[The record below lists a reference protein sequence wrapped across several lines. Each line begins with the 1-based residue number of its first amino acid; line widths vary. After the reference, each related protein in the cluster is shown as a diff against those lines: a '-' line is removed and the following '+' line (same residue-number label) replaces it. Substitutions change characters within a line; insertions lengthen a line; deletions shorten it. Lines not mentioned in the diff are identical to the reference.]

1 MFVKLERALRRM
13 ARPMREHA
21 RKEIGTAM
29 LKQRKG
35 VSDYR
40 TSEAPKAWDEYLEE

>member
-13 ARPMREHA
+13 SRPMREHS

-29 LKQRKG
+29 LKQGRG

-40 TSEAPKAWDEYLEE
+40 VSEAPETWDTYLGD

>member
-29 LKQRKG
+29 LKQERG
-35 VSDYR
+35 MSDYR
-40 TSEAPKAWDEYLEE
+40 VSQAPSTWDTYLDE